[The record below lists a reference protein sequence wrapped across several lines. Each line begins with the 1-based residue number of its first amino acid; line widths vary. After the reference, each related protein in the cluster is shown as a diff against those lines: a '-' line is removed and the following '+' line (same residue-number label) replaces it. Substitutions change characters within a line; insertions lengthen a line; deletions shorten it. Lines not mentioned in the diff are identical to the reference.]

1 MVLLYN
7 LILLF
12 FSPLLVLL
20 YLPVFLLKKKHRENF
35 FLRMKGPRESGGLVG
50 RGELKIWI
58 HAVSVGEVLA
68 AISLI
73 KGIKKVSPE
82 AKIYFSTITVTGQ
95 SVAQAKARDLVV
107 SIFYLPFDIFPLI
120 SKVVS
125 DISPHLL
132 VIMETE
138 IWPNL
143 IVSAKKRGVCVAI
156 ANGRISDKSFP
167 RYRPF
172 RFFFK
177 NILER
182 VDLFLM
188 QSNLDRDRILALGAP
203 PDRVKVTKNLKYD
216 IDKVDTEHLLKL
228 KETIRREAAGR
239 KIIVAG
245 STHEGEEMII
255 INALSDYAGT
265 VYIVLAPRH
274 PERFDKVAETMGN
287 SNMRYVLRSTL
298 NGLAEADP
306 GGTDICILDSMGE
319 LSGLY
324 AIADIVIMGGSF
336 VAVGGHNVLEPALY
350 GIPVITGSYYFN
362 FKDII
367 EELHSVGG
375 VLIVSGA
382 RELGDEVRRLLQ
394 NPGFARNIGERAC
407 DLVANYRGLGEKVA
421 SELLR
426 YVG

>member
-1 MVLLYN
+1 M
-7 LILLF
+7 
-12 FSPLLVLL
+12 
-20 YLPVFLLKKKHRENF
+20 
-35 FLRMKGPRESGGLVG
+35 
-50 RGELKIWI
+50 KIWI

-82 AKIYFSTITVTGQ
+82 AKIYLSTITVTGQ
-95 SVAQAKARDLVV
+95 AVAQAKAKDLVA

-120 SKVVS
+120 SKAVS
-125 DISPHLL
+125 DISPDLL

-143 IVSAKKRGVCVAI
+143 IVSAKKRGVFVAI

-167 RYRPF
+167 WYRPF

-177 NILER
+177 RILER

-245 STHEGEEMII
+245 ST
-255 INALSDYAGT
+255 
-265 VYIVLAPRH
+265 
-274 PERFDKVAETMGN
+274 
-287 SNMRYVLRSTL
+287 
-298 NGLAEADP
+298 
-306 GGTDICILDSMGE
+306 
-319 LSGLY
+319 
-324 AIADIVIMGGSF
+324 
-336 VAVGGHNVLEPALY
+336 
-350 GIPVITGSYYFN
+350 
-362 FKDII
+362 
-367 EELHSVGG
+367 
-375 VLIVSGA
+375 
-382 RELGDEVRRLLQ
+382 
-394 NPGFARNIGERAC
+394 
-407 DLVANYRGLGEKVA
+407 
-421 SELLR
+421 
-426 YVG
+426 